1 MRDERSLGQ
10 ISLLLV
16 LGITTSIRINL
27 KYAHMAYMLAGD
39 HSKNN
44 VRIAHLGM

>member
-1 MRDERSLGQ
+1 MRDPGANFS
-10 ISLLLV
+10 IVV